1 VLKSQFPILPILPNK
16 SQFQNPKN
24 KFGIWDFGLIWD
36 LVVFGFGIYLG
47 ISILCSNA
55 YALNIDKVKVY
66 FLNGDYKS
74 AISEGEKAL
83 TNYSGHPAY
92 LDELYYILGLTYLK
106 DGNYLRASDI
116 FEIILKEFRNSTFK
130 DEAKLGLGDT
140 YFLRGDYDKAQRYYE
155 ELLNFN
161 PRTKL
166 IASLYYRLSQI
177 GFKKGDTQAA
187 KEYLDKL
194 KKDFPS
200 NLEVKLDKNLY
211 TLTDIYYTVQVGSF
225 VKSTNA
231 RNLCDKLINK
241 GYDAYVQEAETNG
254 TKIYRV
260 KVGRL
265 KSRLETAQLESKLS
279 AEGYPTKIF
288 P

>member
-1 VLKSQFPILPILPNK
+1 MN
-16 SQFQNPKN
+16 
-24 KFGIWDFGLIWD
+24 
-36 LVVFGFGIYLG
+36 FGFTFY
-47 ISILCSNA
+47 ILHFTFISNA

-74 AISEGEKAL
+74 AISEGERVL
-83 TNYSGHPAY
+83 TKYTVHSPN
-92 LDELYYILGLTYLK
+92 LDELYYILGLSYLK

-116 FEIILKEFRNSTFK
+116 FEIIIKEFQDSAFA
-130 DEAKLGLGDT
+130 DDAKLSLGDT
-140 YFLRGDYDKAQRYYE
+140 YFLKGDYDKARRCYND
-155 ELLNFN
+155 LINSN

-166 IASLYYRLSQI
+166 KAPLYYRFSQI
-177 GFKKGDTQAA
+177 GLKKGDTQAA

-200 NLEVKLDKNLY
+200 SPEIKLNKDLSA
-211 TLTDIYYTVQVGSF
+211 LSDIYYTVQVGSF
-225 VKSTNA
+225 VNYANA
-231 RNLCDKLINK
+231 RNLRDKLISK
-241 GYDAYVQEAETNG
+241 GYDAYLQEAETNG

-265 KSRLETAQLESKLS
+265 SSRLEAVELKNKLS
-279 AEGYPTKIF
+279 SEGYPTKIF